1 MGNEE
6 TSSEA
11 SSEVRDAILK
21 SARNRF
27 LHYGYKKTTIDEI
40 AADAGIGKG
49 TVYLYFCTKEEI
61 LTTIAREVKRNV
73 TQQMEGVAQSIAPPE
88 ERLRR
93 MILVMILSVH
103 DACQTTAHGI
113 ELVDEMLRPTISRC
127 AQDERN
133 RQISLLAGVLKE
145 GMKAGDLRL
154 PNSQSAEQTATYL
167 LLGMVSFFPP
177 YLHPCHEGM
186 HCRISLESRASGML
200 DFLFMGL
207 RVR

>member
-6 TSSEA
+6 TSSE
-11 SSEVRDAILK
+11 VRDAILR

-73 TQQMEGVAQSIAPPE
+73 TVQMEGIAQSIAPAE
-88 ERLRR
+88 QRVRR
-93 MILVMILSVH
+93 MILAMILSVH

-133 RQISLLAGVLKE
+133 RQIALLGGVLEE
-145 GMKAGDLRL
+145 GRKVGDIRL
-154 PNSQSAEQTATYL
+154 PEGQNTEQAATYL
-167 LLGMVSFFPP
+167 LLAMTSFFPP
-177 YLHPCHEGM
+177 YLHPCHAGM
-186 HCRISLESRASGML
+186 HCRVSLEKQATAML
-200 DFLFMGL
+200 DFLFTGL
-207 RVR
+207 RAR

>member
-1 MGNEE
+1 MGNEA
-6 TSSEA
+6 T

-61 LTTIAREVKRNV
+61 LTTIVREVKRNV
-73 TQQMEGVAQSIAPPE
+73 SKQMEGIAGSIATPE

-113 ELVDEMLRPTISRC
+113 ELVDELLRPTISRC
-127 AQDERN
+127 SQDERN
-133 RQISLLAGVLKE
+133 KQINLLAKVIEEGVKT
-145 GMKAGDLRL
+145 GDFR
-154 PNSQSAEQTATYL
+154 PNLASEQTATHL
-167 LLGMVSFFPP
+167 LLAMMAFFPP
-177 YLHPCHEGM
+177 YLHPCHAGM
-186 HCRISLESRASGML
+186 HCRMSLEKQASAML
-200 DFLFMGL
+200 DFLFAGMTS
-207 RVR
+207 R

>member
-1 MGNEE
+1 MGNED

-11 SSEVRDAILK
+11 ISEIRDAILK

-40 AADAGIGKG
+40 AADASIGKG
-49 TVYLYFCTKEEI
+49 TVYLYFNNKEEI

-73 TQQMEGVAQSIAPPE
+73 TLQMEAISQSIAPPE
-88 ERLRR
+88 ERIRR

-133 RQISLLAGVLKE
+133 RQTALLAGVLEE
-145 GMKAGDLRL
+145 GTKAGDLRL
-154 PNSQSAEQTATYL
+154 PTEQSYEQTATYL

-177 YLHPCHEGM
+177 YLHPCHAGM
-186 HCRISLESRASGML
+186 HCRISLEKQASGML

-207 RVR
+207 RAR

>member
-6 TSSEA
+6 TSSEI
-11 SSEVRDAILK
+11 RDAILK

-73 TQQMEGVAQSIAPPE
+73 TQQMEGIVGSIATPE

-93 MILVMILSVH
+93 MVLVMILSVH

-113 ELVDEMLRPTISRC
+113 ELVDELLRPTISRC
-127 AQDERN
+127 SQDERTK
-133 RQISLLAGVLKE
+133 QIQLLAGVLEE
-145 GMKAGDLRL
+145 GVKTGDFR
-154 PNSQSAEQTATYL
+154 PSPSYEQAATHL
-167 LLGMVSFFPP
+167 LLAMMSFFPP
-177 YLHPCHEGM
+177 YLHPCHAGM
-186 HCRISLESRASGML
+186 HCRVGLEKQASAML
-200 DFLFMGL
+200 DFLFTGL
-207 RVR
+207 KAK